1 MAKLTPREFTRIT
14 HQTTPIAALFGF
26 RAERL
31 GGGTCTVRVPFRAE
45 FTRDGGTVAGPILM
59 AVADYALYG
68 AVMSVVSNGDKA
80 VTASLN
86 TVFLR
91 RPTPRDVI
99 GEARLLRC
107 GKRLAYGEV
116 LLYSEGDAK
125 PVAHVTATYSIPAQA
140 KQPKL
145 PQVLE
150 RTKIS
155 RSYFN
160 TAK

>member
-1 MAKLTPREFTRIT
+1 MFNIQLMAKLTPREFTRIT

-86 TVFLR
+86 TMFLR

-99 GEARLLRC
+99 CEARLLRC

-116 LLYSEGDAK
+116 LLYSEGDAE

-145 PQVLE
+145 PKSLNA
-150 RTKIS
+150 RK
-155 RSYFN
+155 
-160 TAK
+160 